1 LRFSA
6 KISTNK
12 DRGEAMPNE
21 VREIAA
27 RVRVLRE
34 IEEISVET
42 LAQEL
47 SVDPAAYGR
56 WEAGEEDFPIGVLV
70 EIAARF
76 KVDLTELV
84 SGEPSRLKTYCLT
97 RADNAPE
104 VSRRPMYTYWNLA
117 ANFHRKKGE
126 PFLVEVNPDT
136 ETKPLSLN
144 THPGQEF
151 DYVLEG
157 RLLISV
163 GGHESE
169 LGPGDC
175 IYYDSNEPHGMKARG
190 GKRARFLAMV
200 L

>member
-1 LRFSA
+1 M
-6 KISTNK
+6 T
-12 DRGEAMPNE
+12 DE

-34 IEEISVET
+34 IEEISGET
-42 LAQEL
+42 LSKEL
-47 SVDPAAYGR
+47 GFDPEKYNK
-56 WEAGEEDFPIGVLV
+56 WESGQLDFPIGALV

-84 SGEPSRLKTYCLT
+84 SGETPKLKTYCLT
-97 RADNAPE
+97 RADHAPE
-104 VSRRPMYTYWNLA
+104 VSRRPMYAYWNLA
-117 ANFHRKKGE
+117 YNFHRKKGE
-126 PFLVEVNPDT
+126 PFLVEASPDT
-136 ETKPLSLN
+136 ESKPLSLN

-163 GGHESE
+163 GGHEME

-175 IYYDSNEPHGMKARG
+175 VYYDSNEPHGMKAVG
-190 GKRARFLAMV
+190 GGRARFLALV